1 MSKYV
6 RRIVPFCSGD
16 FPAIQSWLENM
27 AEKGLFFKEN
37 GLLFAKF
44 EKGEPKKM
52 RYRLD
57 FCDVVA
63 CDIPDEK
70 KELYEHSG
78 WQVIGDYNSNL
89 VVVCTD
95 DPDAPEIYTDRELL
109 IKPLKKLAGEHLF
122 MAVVFLVMALCT
134 QLTPFLGTMWEYCG
148 GDMLHFWLNIKASYA
163 VLVIIMSLL
172 LLAEATVQFS
182 IHRRHRRFAAE
193 NVPQAEEHSS
203 RAMARYVI
211 TAIGLP
217 LAIVWITHWLCPVTA
232 PNMRLLPD
240 DVSAIG
246 IPTAEEIIQ
255 IGTYDRDMDCFET
268 ADAFLVKH
276 IELHQ
281 EKNLRNS
288 DGKLADIL
296 YYNVDYYEAPTEL
309 IAKDYASK
317 RMDYVKEYY
326 DHTIL
331 ISMNEIS
338 RARLMGYEGGNFPY
352 YRQEE
357 YEEDGAEVFWQY
369 YKRGGSSD
377 VYGLNQLIVRSDNK
391 VLEVYC
397 HGNSDFYDHIPEYI
411 DYIKS
416 AK

>member
-1 MSKYV
+1 MGKYL

-16 FPAIQSWLENM
+16 FPAIQSWLEDM
-27 AEKGLFFKEN
+27 AEKGLFFKEK

-57 FCDVVA
+57 FCDVA
-63 CDIPDEK
+63 GCDIPDEK

-78 WQVIGDYNSNL
+78 WKFIGDYNSDL

-109 IKPLKKLAGEHLF
+109 VKPLKKLAGEHLF
-122 MAVVFLVMALCT
+122 MALVFLVMALCT
-134 QLTPFLGTMWEYCG
+134 QLTPFLGTMWEYGG

-163 VLVIIMSLL
+163 VPVIIMSLL
-172 LLAEATVQFS
+172 LLAEAIVQFS
-182 IHRRHRRFAAE
+182 IHRRHRRFAAD
-193 NVPQAEEHSS
+193 NAPQAEEHSS
-203 RAMARYVI
+203 RANTRYVI
-211 TAIGLP
+211 TAIGVP
-217 LAIVWITHWLCPVTA
+217 LAVVWAAHWLCPVTA
-232 PNMRLLPD
+232 PNMRLLPN

-246 IPTAEEIIQ
+246 IPTAEEIMQ

-276 IELHQ
+276 IGLHQ
-281 EKNLRNS
+281 SKNLRDS
-288 DGKLADIL
+288 DGQLIDIL

-317 RMDYVKEYY
+317 RMAFIKAEY
-326 DHTIL
+326 DHSIL
-331 ISMNEIS
+331 VSMNEIP
-338 RARLMGYEGGNFPY
+338 RARLIGYEGGNYPY
-352 YRQEE
+352 YRQEQ
-357 YEEDGAEVFWQY
+357 YEEDGAEVLWQY
-369 YKRGGSSD
+369 YNRGDSSD
-377 VYGLNQLIVRSDNK
+377 AYGINQLTIRLDNK

-397 HGNSDFYDHIPEYI
+397 SGSGDFYDHIPEYI
-411 DYIKS
+411 DCLKG

>member
-1 MSKYV
+1 MGKYL
-6 RRIVPFCSGD
+6 RRIIPYGSGD
-16 FPAIQSWLENM
+16 IPAAQRRLEDM
-27 AEKGLFFKEN
+27 AGKGLFFREK

-57 FCDVVA
+57 FCDVVG

-78 WQVIGDYNSNL
+78 WKFIGDYNSDL

-109 IKPLKKLAGEHLF
+109 VKPLKKLAGEHLF
-122 MAVVFLVMALCT
+122 MALVFLVMALCT
-134 QLTPFLGTMWEYCG
+134 QLTPFLGTMWEYGG

-163 VLVIIMSLL
+163 VPVIIMSLL
-172 LLAEATVQFS
+172 LLAEAIVQFS
-182 IHRRHRRFAAE
+182 IHRRHRRFAAD
-193 NVPQAEEHSS
+193 NAPQAEEHSS
-203 RAMARYVI
+203 RAITRYVI
-211 TAIGLP
+211 TAIGVP
-217 LAIVWITHWLCPVTA
+217 LAVVWVAHWLCPVTA
-232 PNMRLLPD
+232 PNMRLLSD

-246 IPTAEEIIQ
+246 IPTAEEIMQ

-276 IELHQ
+276 IGLHQ
-281 EKNLRNS
+281 AKNLRDS
-288 DGKLADIL
+288 DGQLIDIL

-317 RMDYVKEYY
+317 RMAFIKAEY
-326 DHTIL
+326 DHSIL
-331 ISMNEIS
+331 VSMNEIS

-352 YRQEE
+352 YRQEQ

-369 YKRGGSSD
+369 YKRDDSSD
-377 VYGLNQLIVRSDNK
+377 AYGINQLTIRLDNK

-397 HGNSDFYDHIPEYI
+397 SGSGDFYDHIPEYI
-411 DYIKS
+411 DCLKG